1 MPTSPWIPLRTNSRP
16 PSEHRPGAAGVPTK
30 SRTETPPRTPTKTLT
45 AAALFLGAV
54 PAAAFANAVGAGSGS
69 EIGPG
74 SQNPAGITERVEHAV
89 EVGSDA
95 TVTVMNFA
103 GHVEVHET
111 DPGEARLLR
120 IVGVKRLTEERPAE
134 EAASLFERVNL
145 DLTRRGRHFHIGPQ
159 PRRRGEGL
167 PGGHRRPPGA
177 APDPADEL
185 PITEIRAPRRIPP
198 VSVDLE
204 VWLPDGASLVVRTF
218 SAPIS
223 LAGVVSPEGNFRLR
237 SISGAMTVRGLET
250 DTFHAETVSGPLDIR
265 DLTARRS
272 QLQTLGADIHLDG
285 AFLPAGWYDLQTHS
299 GTVTLDL
306 ESLSGFTVEATTYT
320 GVIESAFEIDGQ
332 SDPRGLHG
340 NWGDGGPQIA
350 VNTFSGAVRL
360 VRGGAATGAER

>member
-1 MPTSPWIPLRTNSRP
+1 MPTSIPLRTNSRP
-16 PSEHRPGAAGVPTK
+16 PPEQRPGAAGVPTTTL
-30 SRTETPPRTPTKTLT
+30 TETLPKTPPRTLT

-54 PAAAFANAVGAGSGS
+54 PAAAFAHAAGAGGGS
-69 EIGPG
+69 EIGPV

-120 IVGVKRLTEERPAE
+120 IVGVKRLTEERPAA
-134 EAASLFERVNL
+134 EAARLFERVNL

-159 PRRRGEGL
+159 PRRRDGA
-167 PGGHRRPPGA
+167 PGARPPPGA

-350 VNTFSGAVRL
+350 VNTFSGAIRL
-360 VRGGAATGAER
+360 VRGGATGAER